1 MRILSTMD
9 NGIKKTVLVVED
21 NADMRGALV
30 ERFEENNYVVIE
42 AQDAESGLKA
52 LKENKVDLILLD
64 LLLPDTSGPV
74 MLKEAKDDTD
84 IDLDSIK
91 IIVLTSLGD
100 VSAVSSVLEGGMYDY
115 FVKSQTS
122 LDEIVDYVD
131 KKLRE

>member
-1 MRILSTMD
+1 MD